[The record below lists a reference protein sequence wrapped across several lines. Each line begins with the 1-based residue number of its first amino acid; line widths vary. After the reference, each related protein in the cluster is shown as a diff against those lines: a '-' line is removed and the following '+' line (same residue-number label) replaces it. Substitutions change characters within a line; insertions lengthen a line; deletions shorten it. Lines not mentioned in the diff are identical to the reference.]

1 MDLFKGKT
9 VIVSGGAEGIGF
21 AVAQAVGREGMNVV
35 ITDISPDT
43 LATAEATLNEQDIPV
58 LALTAD
64 ARSEADWD
72 RVANAALE
80 RFGAIHALMNNAG
93 VGGGGSSGP
102 IEDHSAEDWRWTI
115 DVNLMGVVFGM
126 KSVVPHIKAAGGGW
140 IVNVASM
147 AGMNGFPYGG
157 AYNATKLAVAGLS
170 EGWSME
176 LAPFDIHVAA
186 LCPGFVR
193 TRIYLSD
200 RVRPSDYD
208 DSHRELIVSDDD
220 LDPETMAT
228 GLSNEVKNGID
239 PDLLAARVIES
250 LQTKDTYIFTH
261 PSFRDGVRERYAM
274 IDQCFESAATS
285 PLVGDVISSGSI
297 PDLFK

>member
-1 MDLFKGKT
+1 MDLFEGKT

-21 AVAQAVGREGMNVV
+21 AVAQALGRKGMNVV
-35 ITDISPDT
+35 IADISPDT
-43 LATAEATLNEQDIPV
+43 LATAEANLSEQGIPF

-64 ARSEADWD
+64 ARIEADWKM
-72 RVANAALE
+72 VTETAMA
-80 RFGAIHALMNNAG
+80 RFGAIHALINNAG

-126 KSVVPHIKAAGGGW
+126 KSVVPHIKAAGDGW

-176 LAPFDIHVAA
+176 LAPFGIHVAA

-208 DSHRELIVSDDD
+208 DSHRGLIFSDDD
-220 LDPETMAT
+220 LDPATMAT

-250 LQTKDTYIFTH
+250 LQAKDTYIFTH
-261 PSFRDGVRERYAM
+261 PSFRDGIRERYAM
-274 IDQCFESAATS
+274 IDQCFESAANS
-285 PLVGDVISSGSI
+285 PLVGDVTSSGSI
-297 PDLFK
+297 PNLFK

>member
-1 MDLFKGKT
+1 VDLFKGKT
-9 VIVSGGAEGIGF
+9 VVVSGGAEGIGF

-35 ITDISPDT
+35 IADISPDT
-43 LATAEATLNEQDIPV
+43 LATAEATLSKQGIPV

-64 ARSEADWD
+64 ARSEADWV
-72 RVANAALE
+72 RVADAALG

-93 VGGGGSSGP
+93 VGGGGSTGP

-208 DSHRELIVSDDD
+208 DSHRELVVSDD

-274 IDQCFESAATS
+274 IDQCFESAAKS
-285 PLVGDVISSGSI
+285 PLVGDVTSSGSI
-297 PDLFK
+297 PTLFK

>member
-9 VIVSGGAEGIGF
+9 VVVSGGADGIGF

-35 ITDISPDT
+35 IADISPDT
-43 LATAEATLNEQDIPV
+43 LATAEATLSKQGIPV

-64 ARSEADWD
+64 ARSEADWV
-72 RVANAALE
+72 RVADAALG

-93 VGGGGSSGP
+93 VGGGGSTGP

-208 DSHRELIVSDDD
+208 DSHRELVVSDD

-250 LQTKDTYIFTH
+250 LRAKDTYIFTH

-274 IDQCFESAATS
+274 IDQCFESAAKS
-285 PLVGDVISSGSI
+285 PLVGDVTSSGSI
-297 PDLFK
+297 PNLFK